1 MKTIS
6 KHPIELVKT
15 RMQIQGELTRDYK
28 KTYSGTMQSAIL
40 IAKED
45 GFFRLVF
52 KSEINATNMMATI
65 LTINSTT
72 KLPRS

>member
-1 MKTIS
+1 MVFFLRFTAFESTATLMKTIL

-45 GFFRLVF
+45 GFLRLVF
-52 KSEINATNMMATI
+52 KSKINAKQI
-65 LTINSTT
+65 
-72 KLPRS
+72 